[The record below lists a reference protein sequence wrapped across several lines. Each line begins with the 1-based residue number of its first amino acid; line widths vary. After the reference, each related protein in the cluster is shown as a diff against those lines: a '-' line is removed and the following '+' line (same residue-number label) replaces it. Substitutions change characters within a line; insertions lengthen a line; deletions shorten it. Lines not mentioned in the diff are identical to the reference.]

1 MINSRKFKTRSEME
15 VLEAAAEMLIRWM
28 VIWNMVTGI
37 LMEVKTMRVIVTVSS
52 KTLKWMMT
60 WRVDQTTLNTLVS
73 LLLRWTMKILSQSKI
88 TSYK

>member
-15 VLEAAAEMLIRWM
+15 VLEAAAETLIRWM

-52 KTLKWMMT
+52 KTLRWTMT
-60 WRVDQTTLNTLVS
+60 WRVDQTTLNTSVNHQ
-73 LLLRWTMKILSQSKI
+73 LRWTMKI
-88 TSYK
+88 